1 MHSGGFAMLFSSLLS
16 LIPFP
21 YRTHLTLNRL
31 LVHILSL
38 SFTIDRNVLL
48 PHAHAQGVKRY
59 VRRPSVVCKNILQAD
74 TSSTYNRVISFSNSP
89 ILTFVYLIIRNTL
102 NSLYFQVFLIIR
114 CSWSS
119 ILRYRLQVTFSVT
132 FSVLSVVMDQ
142 RAG

>member
-89 ILTFVYLIIRNTL
+89 ILTLVYLIIRNTL
-102 NSLYFQVFLIIR
+102 Q
-114 CSWSS
+114 
-119 ILRYRLQVTFSVT
+119 
-132 FSVLSVVMDQ
+132 FSVLSDLSYYPVQLVIHLEILYIEL
-142 RAG
+142 